1 MTPNRDTNRTE
12 EALRLFNAGYNCS
25 QSVCAAFGPEMGLT
39 RETCLAVAASFGAGM
54 GREGEV
60 CGAVTGALMV
70 LGLEHWVGNAE
81 LAASKEQVYAR
92 VQDFLSGFKAV
103 HGTLLCRELLGQ
115 DLRTPAQIQAGKDRG
130 IHQKICAPIV
140 AEVARMISSA
150 RVSVHRPASDAGPT
164 GLENR

>member
-1 MTPNRDTNRTE
+1 VTPNRDADHAE
-12 EALRLFNAGYNCS
+12 EALRLFNEGYNCS
-25 QSVCAAFGPEMGLT
+25 QSVCAAFGPDMGLT
-39 RETCLAVAASFGAGM
+39 RETCFAVAASFGAGM

-70 LGLEHWVGNAE
+70 LGLEHWAGNAE

-115 DLRTPAQIQAGKDRG
+115 DLHTPAQIQAGKDRG

-140 AEVARMISSA
+140 AEVVRTILSA
-150 RVSVHRPASDAGPT
+150 RVSTQRPASEICPEGP
-164 GLENR
+164 ENL